1 MGWTSTV
8 GLSDP
13 RDTLTPRLTTCLDL
27 GFLPLSPAGG
37 GLSGSGRGAVL
48 KSVVFWRPF
57 GVSRRL
63 LEDGH
68 PRSGREF
75 RDQRGSCVIA
85 RGVAEF
91 SSDGLRAEGAWDRP
105 LLGLGLAR
113 GGSGSLLPRRLQ
125 PCSHSSSHLPVRLQL
140 CWPRAGGTLVPP
152 NAAHGLGPPCP
163 SSKKPG
169 LWRWVGKERGFQTFL
184 ILWLLALGTTLWT
197 SAA

>member
-1 MGWTSTV
+1 MDIHSGAERPQ
-8 GLSDP
+8 GHPHPEADH
-13 RDTLTPRLTTCLDL
+13 
-27 GFLPLSPAGG
+27 
-37 GLSGSGRGAVL
+37 LSGSGFSAPLPRRGWSLRVGAGAVL

-75 RDQRGSCVIA
+75 RDHRGSCVIA

-113 GGSGSLLPRRLQ
+113 GGSGSLLPRRL
-125 PCSHSSSHLPVRLQL
+125 

-152 NAAHGLGPPCP
+152 SAVHGLGPPCP
-163 SSKKPG
+163 WPPPAQPSS
-169 LWRWVGKERGFQTFL
+169 
-184 ILWLLALGTTLWT
+184 
-197 SAA
+197 